1 MPISR
6 TISPHLCSLLL
17 ALLLLAGCAT
27 TETPVLE
34 RLDPLTGVTIT
45 RASSPLV
52 MYRDM
57 SAQSAFGREY
67 VYVGPI
73 QVNNMGD
80 RRHYLWLGIWGTS
93 DTKDRNETMNDFET
107 IVIYADGEPLSLEV
121 GGWNPGSI
129 GASDSVYVKPVAA
142 ALDGYYRVTIDQ
154 MRLIAEARDLEIRAG
169 VVRPKRY
176 FPWDSPESS
185 SDAIAT
191 FLRTVD

>member
-1 MPISR
+1 MPIFHNLRSGLR
-6 TISPHLCSLLL
+6 SLLL
-17 ALLLLAGCAT
+17 TLLLLAGCAT
-27 TETPVLE
+27 TETSVLE

-57 SAQSAFGREY
+57 SARSAFGREY

-80 RRHYLWLGIWGTS
+80 RQHYLWLGIWGTS
-93 DTKDRNETMNDFET
+93 DATNRSETMHEFET

-121 GGWNPGSI
+121 KGWNPGSI
-129 GASDSVYVKPVAA
+129 GVSDSVYVKPVAT

-154 MRLIAEARDLEIRAG
+154 MRLIAESRDLEIRAG

-185 SDAIAT
+185 SDALAT
-191 FLRTVD
+191 FLRQID

>member
-6 TISPHLCSLLL
+6 NLRPCLRSLLL
-17 ALLLLAGCAT
+17 TLVLLAGCAS
-27 TETPVLE
+27 TETQVLE

-45 RASSPLV
+45 RASTPLV

-73 QVNNMGD
+73 QVNNMGE
-80 RRHYLWLGIWGTS
+80 RQHYLWLGIWGTS
-93 DTKDRNETMNDFET
+93 DVTNRSETMNDFES
-107 IVIYADGEPLSLEV
+107 IVVYADGEPLSLEV
-121 GGWNPGSI
+121 RGWNPGSI
-129 GASDSVYVKPVAA
+129 GVSDSVYVKPVAA

-154 MRLIAEARDLEIRAG
+154 MRLMAESTDLEIRAG
-169 VVRPKRY
+169 VVQPRRY

-185 SDAIAT
+185 SEAIVT
-191 FLRTVD
+191 FLRNID

>member
-6 TISPHLCSLLL
+6 NLRPRLRSLLL
-17 ALLLLAGCAT
+17 TLVLLAGCAS
-27 TETPVLE
+27 TETQVLE

-45 RASSPLV
+45 RASTPLV

-73 QVNNMGD
+73 QVNNMGE
-80 RRHYLWLGIWGTS
+80 RQHYLWLGIWGTS
-93 DTKDRNETMNDFET
+93 DVTNRSETMNDFES
-107 IVIYADGEPLSLEV
+107 IVVYADGEPLSLEV
-121 GGWNPGSI
+121 RGWNPGSI

-154 MRLIAEARDLEIRAG
+154 MRLMAESTDLEIRAG
-169 VVRPKRY
+169 VVQPKRY
-176 FPWDSPESS
+176 FPWDSPESTS
-185 SDAIAT
+185 EAIVT
-191 FLRTVD
+191 FLRNID